1 MALVAQLLVLLVP
14 LTEGR
19 EERVLGAHVEA
30 PRSTPHQGHRPES
43 CPACT
48 LLGVHGR
55 VEEQARL
62 HDLVVEVETAFV
74 STPTSLVASARFV
87 SNSSRAPPL
96 SA

>member
-14 LTEGR
+14 LSEGR

-30 PRSTPHQGHRPES
+30 PRSTPHQGHRPEA

-48 LLGVHGR
+48 LLGVHGC

-62 HDLVVEVETAFV
+62 NDLVVELHSAFV
-74 STPTSLVASARFV
+74 STPASFVADARSV

-96 SA
+96 SL